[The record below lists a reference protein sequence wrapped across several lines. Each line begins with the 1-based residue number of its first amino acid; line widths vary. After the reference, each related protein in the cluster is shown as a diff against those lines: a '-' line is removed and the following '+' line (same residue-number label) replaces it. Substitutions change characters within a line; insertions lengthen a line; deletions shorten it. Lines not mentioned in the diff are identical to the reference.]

1 MGRPAKT
8 LTPETGSVGSNPTLS
23 AILLAFGAIF
33 SHLWKRKRHCLF
45 RGLIV
50 PDPVENP
57 IDRAWDA
64 GALLRS
70 CDETTTLTEA
80 VSMFWPPH
88 HHEHLPTIL
97 GD

>member
-33 SHLWKRKRHCLF
+33 SELWKRKRHCF
-45 RGLIV
+45 FSGLII

-57 IDRAWDA
+57 YWMGFA
-64 GALLRS
+64 
-70 CDETTTLTEA
+70 T
-80 VSMFWPPH
+80 
-88 HHEHLPTIL
+88 
-97 GD
+97 GDSVAIV

>member
-33 SHLWKRKRHCLF
+33 SELWKRKRHCFCGGLF
-45 RGLIV
+45 A

-57 IDRAWDA
+57 Y
-64 GALLRS
+64 
-70 CDETTTLTEA
+70 
-80 VSMFWPPH
+80 
-88 HHEHLPTIL
+88 
-97 GD
+97 

>member
-33 SHLWKRKRHCLF
+33 SHLWKRKRHCFF
-45 RGLIV
+45 RGLIG

-57 IDRAWDA
+57 SDWASGT
-64 GALLRS
+64 GALLRL

-80 VSMFWPPH
+80 DHLFWPPQ

>member
-33 SHLWKRKRHCLF
+33 SELWKRKRHGFVVGFLLPTLWKT
-45 RGLIV
+45 RHGW
-50 PDPVENP
+50 
-57 IDRAWDA
+57 AWRW
-64 GALLRS
+64 GALLRL
-70 CDETTTLTEA
+70 CDETTTLTAA
-80 VSMFWPPH
+80 VNMFWPPQ
-88 HHEHLPTIL
+88 HHEHLPTIF